1 MMRSMRQELAMTSA
15 RKQTVLDAIVG
26 LAEEIGRL
34 SPDCARQAMQIVDL
48 VRGLEAEPDLATV
61 QDALDAEVGETGF
74 SDVTS
79 QRAATAIVRAVNDP
93 DPT

>member
-1 MMRSMRQELAMTSA
+1 
-15 RKQTVLDAIVG
+15 
-26 LAEEIGRL
+26 
-34 SPDCARQAMQIVDL
+34 MQIVDL

-61 QDALDAEVGETGF
+61 QDALDSEVGETGF

-79 QRAATAIVRAVNDP
+79 QRTATAIVRAVNDP